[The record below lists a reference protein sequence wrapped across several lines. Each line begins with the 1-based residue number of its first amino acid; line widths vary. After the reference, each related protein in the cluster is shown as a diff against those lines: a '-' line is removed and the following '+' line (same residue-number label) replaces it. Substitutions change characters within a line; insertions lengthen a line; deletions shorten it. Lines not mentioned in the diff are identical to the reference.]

1 MRITLR
7 QLLGRL
13 KDEKVLCK
21 LFISVCVLVDVLLML
36 QFFCL
41 LPTVPI
47 EREWI
52 KWRLW
57 FEFPLSSSQ
66 KLQQPAVLKERRG
79 DEGGA

>member
-1 MRITLR
+1 
-7 QLLGRL
+7 
-13 KDEKVLCK
+13 
-21 LFISVCVLVDVLLML
+21 ML

-47 EREWI
+47 ERDWI

-79 DEGGA
+79 EVEGGA